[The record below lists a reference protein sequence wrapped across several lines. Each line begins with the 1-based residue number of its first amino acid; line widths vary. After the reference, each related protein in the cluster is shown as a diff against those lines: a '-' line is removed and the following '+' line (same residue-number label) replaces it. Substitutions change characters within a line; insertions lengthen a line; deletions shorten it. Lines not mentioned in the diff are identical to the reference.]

1 MHPNGESRWV
11 RARATPLQASDG
23 QLAGHISTLEDI
35 TSQKEAQA
43 ILQEEAQVSR
53 GQTIALARTLKALT
67 REPALDSFLS
77 QALTAIAQQLKASR
91 ACLWLCKESEE
102 SFSPYM
108 IFENGSTELVSHGF
122 LPSQSSFAMDEAQF
136 WPELVQTQRPIIV
149 TDLEHEA
156 RLTTREVLL
165 SQGIRSLLLLP
176 LVLEDEV
183 TGWVSVQSTAVNSYH
198 SAELELAQ
206 TLAQQVALAMQLAN
220 FAEQRRQ
227 AAILEERNRLAREIH
242 DTFAQGLTGV
252 IIQLEAAKE
261 VIETTPDDAHS
272 HLTRATALARES
284 LTEARR
290 SVRALRPQVLDHLD
304 LPTALE
310 RLSVQ
315 LEASTQIP
323 IAFTLHGTP
332 YPLPAE
338 VAANLLRISQV
349 AIINAWKHAQP
360 RAISLVLGFYSHEVQ
375 LHVQDDGRGFDTL
388 TPLAGSGFGLTSM
401 RERAERLGGHLT
413 LTSAPGQG
421 TKIAVKVPNS

>member
-1 MHPNGESRWV
+1 
-11 RARATPLQASDG
+11 
-23 QLAGHISTLEDI
+23 
-35 TSQKEAQA
+35 
-43 ILQEEAQVSR
+43 
-53 GQTIALARTLKALT
+53 
-67 REPALDSFLS
+67 
-77 QALTAIAQQLKASR
+77 
-91 ACLWLCKESEE
+91 
-102 SFSPYM
+102 
-108 IFENGSTELVSHGF
+108 
-122 LPSQSSFAMDEAQF
+122 MDEAQF

-206 TLAQQVALAMQLAN
+206 TLAQQVALAMQLEN

-375 LHVQDDGRGFDTL
+375 LHIQDDGRGFDTL
-388 TPLAGSGFGLTSM
+388 TSLAGSGFGLTSM

-413 LTSAPGQG
+413 LTSALGQG

>member
-1 MHPNGESRWV
+1 M
-11 RARATPLQASDG
+11 
-23 QLAGHISTLEDI
+23 
-35 TSQKEAQA
+35 
-43 ILQEEAQVSR
+43 
-53 GQTIALARTLKALT
+53 
-67 REPALDSFLS
+67 
-77 QALTAIAQQLKASR
+77 
-91 ACLWLCKESEE
+91 
-102 SFSPYM
+102 
-108 IFENGSTELVSHGF
+108 
-122 LPSQSSFAMDEAQF
+122 
-136 WPELVQTQRPIIV
+136 
-149 TDLEHEA
+149 
-156 RLTTREVLL
+156 
-165 SQGIRSLLLLP
+165 
-176 LVLEDEV
+176 
-183 TGWVSVQSTAVNSYH
+183 
-198 SAELELAQ
+198 
-206 TLAQQVALAMQLAN
+206 
-220 FAEQRRQ
+220 
-227 AAILEERNRLAREIH
+227 
-242 DTFAQGLTGV
+242 
-252 IIQLEAAKE
+252 
-261 VIETTPDDAHS
+261 IETTSDDAHS

-290 SVRALRPQVLDHLD
+290 SVRALRPQVLDHQD

-338 VAANLLRISQV
+338 VAANLLRISQE

-413 LTSAPGQG
+413 LTSTPGQG